1 MILNSFQ
8 DGMTMSCFAPLSK
21 TKAAKETKQKR
32 RPCPSDPD
40 ERSCREKKP
49 LCRIRVDP
57 EPSSG

>member
-1 MILNSFQ
+1 
-8 DGMTMSCFAPLSK
+8 MTMSCFAPLSK